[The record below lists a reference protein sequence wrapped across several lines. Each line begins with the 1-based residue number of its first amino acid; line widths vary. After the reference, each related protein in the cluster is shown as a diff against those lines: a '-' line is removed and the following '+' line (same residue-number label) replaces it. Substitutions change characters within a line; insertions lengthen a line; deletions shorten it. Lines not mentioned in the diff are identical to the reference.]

1 MKLKRD
7 EVYKLVNK
15 WTENKNLVRHMLA
28 VEVVMKALAGK
39 LGGDEELWGVVGL
52 LHDADYEM
60 NKDGHP
66 KKTLEWL
73 KEKGIEDE
81 IYNAVAS
88 HAWGY
93 SEDAP
98 KPKTKMDWALY
109 ACDELTGFIVAVA
122 LVRPDKKLKTVTVDS
137 VLKKW
142 NQKSF
147 AKGVDRKQI
156 EYCDSQLGIPLRE
169 FVEIALSAMQ
179 NISKDL
185 GL

>member
-1 MKLKRD
+1 MKLKRN
-7 EVYKLVNK
+7 EVYKLVSK
-15 WTENKNLVRHMLA
+15 WTKNRNLVRHMLA
-28 VEVVMKALAGK
+28 VEAVMRALAK
-39 LGGDEELWGVVGL
+39 ELGGDEDLWGLVGL

-60 NKDGHP
+60 NKEGHP

-88 HAWGY
+88 HTWGY

-98 KPKTKMDWALY
+98 KPKTRMDWALY

-122 LVRPDKKLKTVTVDS
+122 LVRPDKKLE
-137 VLKKW
+137 
-142 NQKSF
+142 
-147 AKGVDRKQI
+147 GVERKQI
-156 EYCDSQLGIPLRE
+156 EYCESQLNIPLRD
-169 FVEIALSAMQ
+169 FVGIALSAMQ
-179 NISKDL
+179 GISKDL